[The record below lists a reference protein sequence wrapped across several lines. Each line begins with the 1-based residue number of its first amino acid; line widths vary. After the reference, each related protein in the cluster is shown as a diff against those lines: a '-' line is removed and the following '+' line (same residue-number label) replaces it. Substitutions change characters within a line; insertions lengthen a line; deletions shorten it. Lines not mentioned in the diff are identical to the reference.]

1 MAGGEVTYQPVYR
14 EDELRFGEFNG
25 AFADRPH
32 PIFVTYDSMIDQL
45 LVWLVEPGPTL
56 PTSEY
61 YVAEDTAFL
70 VRDSDLEVVGFLI
83 DQFQEKFLPAAP
95 KLAEVWASRNM
106 ADDFKSIK
114 QLHYVPSE
122 KKQHSSSRVDEV
134 RVIKYSA
141 YQTKSARE
149 LCLA

>member
-32 PIFVTYDSMIDQL
+32 PIFVTYDSM
-45 LVWLVEPGPTL
+45 
-56 PTSEY
+56 
-61 YVAEDTAFL
+61 
-70 VRDSDLEVVGFLI
+70 I